1 MRPYYVKPLDNTAS
15 ILYGSFLA
23 WTHFCSDKI
32 AEHLSDTLSG
42 MFALVNRWYG

>member
-32 AEHLSDTLSG
+32 AEHLSAMDFRVI
-42 MFALVNRWYG
+42 FAF